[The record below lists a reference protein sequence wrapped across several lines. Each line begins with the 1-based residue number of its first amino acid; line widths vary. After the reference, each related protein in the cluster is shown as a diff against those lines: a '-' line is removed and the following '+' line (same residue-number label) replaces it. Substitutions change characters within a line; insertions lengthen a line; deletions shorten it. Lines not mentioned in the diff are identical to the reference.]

1 MTSRLP
7 GGLVGDDTLLTVP
20 GVLYAS
26 NLIRSKSATL
36 ETIAPTTCG
45 AGVFA
50 WVATGTADIDGRGGE
65 ATDAAR
71 EEGWQAARCDHVL
84 PAAALSLHS
93 VTESNGGN
101 GGGEGGSFALSGVDF
116 RWPRAA
122 PLFVYASLF
131 TKLAMKA
138 HTHRGRDGRVD
149 RKNRQRARPASTLGS
164 SFWGSA
170 CAAL

>member
-36 ETIAPTTCG
+36 ETVAPTTCG
-45 AGVFA
+45 ARVFA
-50 WVATGTADIDGRGGE
+50 WVATGTADIDERGGE

-122 PLFVYASLF
+122 PLFVYDAPRYSRR
-131 TKLAMKA
+131 
-138 HTHRGRDGRVD
+138 HTQGKGALRVTE
-149 RKNRQRARPASTLGS
+149 KNRQRARPASTLGS
-164 SFWGSA
+164 SFGGSA

>member
-36 ETIAPTTCG
+36 ETVAPTTCG

-50 WVATGTADIDGRGGE
+50 WVATGTADIDERGGE

-101 GGGEGGSFALSGVDF
+101 GGGASRCRGWVFA
-116 RWPRAA
+116 
-122 PLFVYASLF
+122 
-131 TKLAMKA
+131 
-138 HTHRGRDGRVD
+138 GRV
-149 RKNRQRARPASTLGS
+149 RHRFSCSRRHTQGKGAVRVTEKNRQRARPASTLGS
-164 SFWGSA
+164 SFGGSA

>member
-36 ETIAPTTCG
+36 ETVAPTTCG
-45 AGVFA
+45 VGVFA
-50 WVATGTADIDGRGGE
+50 WVATGTADIDERGGE

-101 GGGEGGSFALSGVDF
+101 GGGE
-116 RWPRAA
+116 
-122 PLFVYASLF
+122 
-131 TKLAMKA
+131 
-138 HTHRGRDGRVD
+138 
-149 RKNRQRARPASTLGS
+149 
-164 SFWGSA
+164 
-170 CAAL
+170 